1 MRQTVWRY
9 RKKIDGFEITSL
21 GGVFFEDDGKKY
33 FVVGD
38 LHLGMEDALR
48 QRGISLP
55 KKQLSQIK
63 RKLSMVRDLY
73 GDDLTIILNGDIKHE
88 FSEMSYNEMREVTHI
103 LEYLLERFEEV
114 IVIRGNHD
122 NYVVSLLERKG
133 IELIDHFETTNF
145 YVEHGHRDVPY
156 KEISK
161 HIILSH
167 EHPAVTLRDD
177 VGASIKLGAFL
188 VYRYEGNYI
197 IITPSFSSYSAGAD
211 IVRSLSEEFFINVLN
226 EIGIENFSVYGIFE
240 DEILYLGKVGEI
252 KKATT
257 TRRF

>member
-1 MRQTVWRY
+1 MREAVWKY
-9 RKKIDGFEITSL
+9 KKKIDGFEITSF

-55 KKQLSQIK
+55 KKQLTQIK
-63 RKLSMVRDLY
+63 RKLSMIKDLY

-88 FSEMSYNEMREVTHI
+88 FSDMSYNEMREVTHI
-103 LEYLLERFEEV
+103 LEYLLERFEDV
-114 IVIRGNHD
+114 VVIRGNHD
-122 NYVVSLLERKG
+122 NYVVSILQRKG
-133 IELIDHFETTNF
+133 IELINRFETTNF
-145 YVEHGHRDVPY
+145 YVEHGHKDVSY
-156 KEISK
+156 KDISK

-177 VGASIKLGAFL
+177 VGASIKLDAFL
-188 VYRYEGNYI
+188 IYKYYSKYI

-211 IVRSLSEEFFINVLN
+211 VLRSLSEEFSINILN

-240 DEILYLGKVGEI
+240 DEILYLGKVREI

-257 TRRF
+257 LLRL